1 MQYTM
6 HRGGRGTRG
15 GRGGRGR
22 GGKKQS
28 ASSSAADMDVD
39 VESDDSEVTPVVKR
53 ERGVKDET
61 GSSNG
66 KSSGRKLP
74 ASIAGNKGR
83 SGANKTS
90 SSSSNA
96 TSSKGTSAQQG
107 QGQGKRSIGRLAV
120 SQRND
125 NEVIDIE

>member
-1 MQYTM
+1 MQ
-6 HRGGRGTRG
+6 
-15 GRGGRGR
+15 
-22 GGKKQS
+22 
-28 ASSSAADMDVD
+28 
-39 VESDDSEVTPVVKR
+39 R

-96 TSSKGTSAQQG
+96 TSSKGTLAQQG
-107 QGQGKRSIGRLAV
+107 QGQGMLSLPYIGVYFRQFTSCCSFAISSRHSRIGVTNTAWICFPSLVTGKRSIGRLAV